1 MAKLTH
7 LLIAASSFF
16 LYESCFTMVSAT
28 MPARETLSQECSLN
42 SFSTDQQS
50 NKITGKVVDVKGDP
64 IIGANILIKGTTMGT
79 ITDIDGN
86 FSINSEVK
94 NIGYNVYRL

>member
-1 MAKLTH
+1 MAQLTH
-7 LLIAASSFF
+7 LLIVASSFF

-50 NKITGKVVDVKGDP
+50 NKITGKVVDVKDDP
-64 IIGANILIKGTTMGT
+64 IIGPGFSSLELRGLYVLSSEIS
-79 ITDIDGN
+79 DGVCKE
-86 FSINSEVK
+86 SIQLE
-94 NIGYNVYRL
+94 